1 MELVKKILQGD
12 EGSAAR
18 LISMI
23 EEGLD
28 EGYEA
33 VSLIFP
39 HTGKAHV
46 IGVTGGPG
54 AGKSTL
60 INRLAA
66 GYGSQGEKVGIIAV
80 DPTSAKGEGAFLGD
94 RVRMRDAEKV
104 EGVFIRS
111 MAHRGFPGGIAKATL
126 GARYVLEGLG
136 KGVIL
141 VESVGAGQTEMQVS
155 TICDSVI
162 TILTPDYGDEVQL
175 MKAGLIEIGDIVV
188 MNKMDRAGAA
198 EAAEDITLH
207 LAGRKDNDWQIPV
220 LTIQANKGEGI
231 ERLMAALDQH
241 RRYMRDDVR
250 GKSARKEKLKRL
262 ALALS
267 KEEAW
272 SALLSEMQG
281 KDEFAGIMERLQN
294 GKIDL
299 YKAVR
304 MFLKLA
310 IPKRDSK
317 RAGHNRPT

>member
-1 MELVKKILQGD
+1 MELAKKVLQGD

-33 VSLIFP
+33 LSLIFP

-66 GYGSQGEKVGIIAV
+66 GYGRQGEKVGVIAV

-94 RVRMRDAEKV
+94 RVRMRDAEKM

-111 MAHRGFPGGIAKATL
+111 MAHRGFPGGIARATL
-126 GARYVLEGLG
+126 GATYVLEGLG
-136 KGVIL
+136 KEVIF

-162 TILTPDYGDEVQL
+162 TVLTPDYGDEIQL

-188 MNKMDRAGAA
+188 MNKMDRTGAA
-198 EAAEDITLH
+198 EAAEDIALR
-207 LAGRKDNDWQIPV
+207 LADRKDNDWQIPV
-220 LTIQANKGEGI
+220 LTIQANTGEGI
-231 ERLMAALDQH
+231 ERLMATLDRH
-241 RRYMRDDVR
+241 RRHIRDDAQ
-250 GKSARKEKLKRL
+250 GGSARKEKLKRL
-262 ALALS
+262 VLTLS

-272 SALLSEMQG
+272 SRLLNEVQG
-281 KDEFAGIMERLQN
+281 KEGFAGIMTKLQD
-294 GKIDL
+294 GKIDP

-304 MFLKLA
+304 MILGLA
-310 IPKRDSK
+310 LPKKERKTAGRSK
-317 RAGHNRPT
+317 RA

>member
-1 MELVKKILQGD
+1 MELVKKVLQGD

-39 HTGKAHV
+39 YTGKAHV

-66 GYGSQGEKVGIIAV
+66 SYGRQREKVGVIAV
-80 DPTSAKGEGAFLGD
+80 DPTSAKGDGAFLGD
-94 RVRMRDAEKV
+94 RVRMRDAERV
-104 EGVFIRS
+104 EGTFIRS

-126 GARYVLEGLG
+126 GAVYVLEGLG

-155 TICDSVI
+155 TVCDSVI
-162 TILTPDYGDEVQL
+162 TVLTPDYGDEIQL

-198 EAAEDITLH
+198 EAAEDIALH
-207 LAGRKDNDWQIPV
+207 LAGRKDNNWQIPV

-231 ERLMAALDQH
+231 ERLMATLDLH
-241 RRYMRDDVR
+241 RRHVRDDAQ
-250 GKSARKEKLKRL
+250 GKSATKEKLKRL
-262 ALALS
+262 VLTLS

-272 SALLSEMQG
+272 SALLSEVQDNEG
-281 KDEFAGIMERLQN
+281 FAGVMERLQN
-294 GKIDL
+294 KEIDP

-304 MFLKLA
+304 MVLKLA
-310 IPKRDSK
+310 LPKKYRKTARRSR
-317 RAGHNRPT
+317 RA

>member
-1 MELVKKILQGD
+1 MELVKKVLQGD

-33 VSLIFP
+33 LSLIFP
-39 HTGKAHV
+39 YTGKAHV

-66 GYGSQGEKVGIIAV
+66 NYGRQGEKVGVIAV
-80 DPTSAKGEGAFLGD
+80 DPTSARGDGAFLGD
-94 RVRMRDAEKV
+94 RVRMRDAEKT
-104 EGVFIRS
+104 EGIFIRS

-126 GARYVLEGLG
+126 GAAYVLEALG
-136 KGVIL
+136 KGIIL

-162 TILTPDYGDEVQL
+162 TVLTPDYGDEIQL

-198 EAAEDITLH
+198 GAAEDVALH
-207 LAGRKDNDWQIPV
+207 LAGRKDNNWQIPV

-231 ERLMAALDQH
+231 GGLTATLGQH
-241 RRYMRDDVR
+241 RRHVRDDAQ
-250 GKSARKEKLKRL
+250 GKSATKEKLKRL
-262 ALALS
+262 VLTLS
-267 KEEAW
+267 KEDTW
-272 SALLSEMQG
+272 SALLNEVEG
-281 KDEFAGIMERLQN
+281 EEEFVGIMERLQN
-294 GKIDL
+294 KEIDP

-304 MFLKLA
+304 MVLELVL
-310 IPKRDSK
+310 PKGYRKTAGSSR
-317 RAGHNRPT
+317 RA

>member
-1 MELVKKILQGD
+1 MELVKRVLQGD

-66 GYGSQGEKVGIIAV
+66 GYGSRGEKVGIIAV
-80 DPTSAKGEGAFLGD
+80 DPTSARGEGAFLGD
-94 RVRMRDAEKV
+94 RVRMRDAERV

-136 KGVIL
+136 KEVIL

-155 TICDSVI
+155 TLCDSVI
-162 TILTPDYGDEVQL
+162 TILTPDYGDEIQL

-198 EAAEDITLH
+198 EAAEDVAQH
-207 LAGRKDNDWQIPV
+207 LAGRKDSCWQIPV
-220 LTIQANKGEGI
+220 LTMQANKGEGI
-231 ERLMAALDQH
+231 ERLTAALDQH
-241 RRYMRDDVR
+241 RRHMREDAQ
-250 GKSARKEKLKRL
+250 GKSATREKLRRFV
-262 ALALS
+262 LALS

-272 SALLSEMQG
+272 SAIHSEIQG
-281 KDEFAGIMERLQN
+281 KKGFAGIMAKLQN
-294 GKIDL
+294 GEIDP

-304 MFLKLA
+304 MILKLA
-310 IPKRDSK
+310 LPKKERKTARRS
-317 RAGHNRPT
+317 RGA

>member
-1 MELVKKILQGD
+1 MELVKKVLQGD

-39 HTGKAHV
+39 YTGKAHV

-66 GYGSQGEKVGIIAV
+66 SYGRQGEKVGVIAV
-80 DPTSAKGEGAFLGD
+80 DPTSAKSDGAFLGD
-94 RVRMRDAEKV
+94 RVRMKDAERVK
-104 EGVFIRS
+104 GIFIRS

-126 GARYVLEGLG
+126 GAAYVLEGLG
-136 KGVIL
+136 KKVIF

-162 TILTPDYGDEVQL
+162 TVLTPDYGDEIQL

-188 MNKMDRAGAA
+188 MNKMDRTGAA
-198 EAAEDITLH
+198 EAAEDIALH

-231 ERLMAALDQH
+231 EKLIATLDLH
-241 RRYMRDDVR
+241 RRHMRDDAQ
-250 GKSARKEKLKRL
+250 GKFVRKERMKRL
-262 ALALS
+262 VLALF

-272 SALLSEMQG
+272 GTLLNEVRAKEG
-281 KDEFAGIMERLQN
+281 FAGIMGKLQN
-294 GKIDL
+294 REIDP
-299 YKAVR
+299 YRAVR
-304 MFLKLA
+304 MILKLA
-310 IPKRDSK
+310 LPKKERKTARRSK
-317 RAGHNRPT
+317 RA